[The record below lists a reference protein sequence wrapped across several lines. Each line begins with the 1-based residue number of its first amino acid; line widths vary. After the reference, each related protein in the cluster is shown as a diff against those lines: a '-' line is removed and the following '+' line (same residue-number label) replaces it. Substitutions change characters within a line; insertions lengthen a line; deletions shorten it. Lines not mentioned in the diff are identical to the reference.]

1 VQVQI
6 TADGRAT
13 LARRRAMRAGR
24 LAEMLDRLSADERAT
39 LAAADE

>member
-1 VQVQI
+1 
-6 TADGRAT
+6 
-13 LARRRAMRAGR
+13 MRAGR